1 MKYTALMTTIQQVK
15 KVLQN
20 KKSQLIQNGIIEIGI
35 FGSYIRGE
43 ERPESDVDILIDIAR
58 PAKIDLFD
66 LIMIEDE
73 LTQELNTKVDLV
85 IKSNLKPIIGN
96 NILSEVEYL

>member
-1 MKYTALMTTIQQVK
+1 MTTIQQVK

>member
-1 MKYTALMTTIQQVK
+1 MAL
-15 KVLQN
+15 L
-20 KKSQLIQNGIIEIGI
+20 KSVFLGRIYGV
-35 FGSYIRGE
+35 RK
-43 ERPESDVDILIDIAR
+43 RPESDVDILIDIAR